1 MAQQETELQNSTKLT
16 AGTTYHTFTD
26 QGIFLLASHSQRK
39 LKDRLSLKYA
49 SLIPETCFIGHVSRP
64 PKATLSRNLPLKT
77 IYSPWT
83 GQKTLIKIYLNLLE
97 MLNFTSFILHTF
109 LNSEASFFFSY
120 HLEFDNRISSNQ
132 SSLIQLCSTTTTE
145 HQTCH
150 PWLWSTAGL
159 QVYQSLR
166 NPPSLK
172 SKRPSVNFPKAGSY

>member
-16 AGTTYHTFTD
+16 AGTTYHTFTN

-109 LNSEASFFFSY
+109 LNSEASFFFLSPGVWQQNILKPIFPNPAMLYY
-120 HLEFDNRISSNQ
+120 HYRTSNL
-132 SSLIQLCSTTTTE
+132 SSLVMIYCRSSGVSILEKPTLTQIK
-145 HQTCH
+145 
-150 PWLWSTAGL
+150 A
-159 QVYQSLR
+159 
-166 NPPSLK
+166 
-172 SKRPSVNFPKAGSY
+172 SKCQFP